1 MSESGNRVPLRSIRG
16 STPDA
21 TEALKELIYLDE
33 VERQA
38 ELYNVAFSDAM
49 RTAARG
55 DAFATFRHIQTSLFS
70 AIIVYRLVTN
80 QGTKV
85 AAARSERLRSLLLLE
100 GAEVHT
106 PILSMSRVRDH
117 LEHFDERLDAAVRGP
132 ASSLSDWYLADR
144 NLIVSDEPS
153 ESRTAPRTGLRAF
166 SHRLGTLYFDDQ
178 HLSMLQLDI
187 DMLKLRCNVIEARSD
202 LKTRIPGRN
211 EFGGGRS
218 VVLPGGNP
226 VDAWRKRRAELLRE
240 IARVPTASEDYGSS

>member
-1 MSESGNRVPLRSIRG
+1 MSESGNLVPLRSIRG
-16 STPDA
+16 ATPDA
-21 TEALKELIYLDE
+21 TDALRELIYLDE

-38 ELYNVAFSDAM
+38 ELYNIAFSDVM
-49 RTAARG
+49 RTSARG
-55 DAFATFRHIQTSLFS
+55 DASATFRHIQASIFS

-80 QGTKV
+80 KRNEV

-100 GAEVHT
+100 GAEVRT
-106 PILSMSRVRDH
+106 PILTMSRLRDH
-117 LEHFDERLDAAVRGP
+117 LEHFDERLDAAVLGP

-144 NLIVSDEPS
+144 RLIVSDEPS
-153 ESRTAPRTGLRAF
+153 DSRLAPRTGLRAF

-178 HLSMLQLDI
+178 ELSMLQLDI

-202 LKTRIPGRN
+202 LKSRIPGRN

-218 VVLPGGNP
+218 VVLPNGHP

-240 IARVPTASEDYGSS
+240 ISGMLTASETYGSS